1 MLLDAGS
8 ERRSLL
14 QRIETI
20 GHCWARSRSR
30 ITARPFTSVGR
41 FSPLGPRGTRI
52 ARFWRRRLSRGG
64 RAHWQGVDRWMMS
77 LSYVLARRNL
87 HFSAVRVFDQHAVLI
102 NPTALDFANALRHR
116 SPLFDYA
123 FCAARAP
130 SQRNLPRVRD
140 RMRFGRYSWHWLR
153 PSRKVY
159 SEKEGERSRRQA
171 LRVSDLFTTRKAS
184 WLTRRAA

>member
-30 ITARPFTSVGR
+30 IAARPFTSVGR

-64 RAHWQGVDRWMMS
+64 RAHWQRVDKWMMS
-77 LSYVLARRNL
+77 LGHVLARWNL
-87 HFSAVRVFDQHAVLI
+87 HFCAVGVFHQHTILI
-102 NPTALDFANALRHR
+102 APTALDFANALRHR

-123 FCAARAP
+123 FCAARAHP
-130 SQRNLPRVRD
+130 SATFREFAIECASVVTRGTGSAHRAK
-140 RMRFGRYSWHWLR
+140 HTLR
-153 PSRKVY
+153 
-159 SEKEGERSRRQA
+159 EKANE
-171 LRVSDLFTTRKAS
+171 
-184 WLTRRAA
+184 AAVKPLEFQI